1 MSTAASDVRR
11 DTSEEWQEYYQR
23 LGKKNT
29 AALWEVLSEI
39 VPVQPRRACVPAM
52 WRYEEVRPLLL
63 EAGRRITAREAERR
77 VLILENPGSAGQ
89 SRTTQSLYAGLQLVM
104 PGEQAAT
111 HRHVASALRFVME
124 SDGGY
129 TTVNGERIT
138 MQPGDCILT
147 PSWTWHDHGNAGDKP
162 VIWLDGLDIPIV
174 NLFESSFFEHSPR
187 EMEPVTR
194 PGAMVAYPYARSRE
208 TLEGLYRASAID
220 PCHGVKMP
228 LANAATGGSTLP
240 TIAAFLQIL
249 PAGFRGE
256 PYRATDGTI
265 YCAVEGHGCS
275 RVDDATFCWKQHDVF
290 VVPSWCAVRHQA
302 ESEAVLFSFSDR
314 PAQKVLG
321 LWREGQP

>member
-1 MSTAASDVRR
+1 VSTAASDVRR
-11 DTSEEWQEYYQR
+11 DAAEEWQEYYQR
-23 LGKKNT
+23 LGEKNT

-39 VPVQPRRACVPAM
+39 VPAQPRRTCLPAM
-52 WRYEEVRPLLL
+52 WRYEEVRPLLV

-77 VLILENPGSAGQ
+77 VLILENPGSPGQ

-129 TTVNGERIT
+129 TTVDGERVT
-138 MQPGDCILT
+138 MQRGDCILT

-174 NLFESSFFEHSPR
+174 NLFETSFREHFSG
-187 EMEPVTR
+187 EMEPGTR
-194 PGAMVAYPYARSRE
+194 PVPMFTYPYSRSRE
-208 TLEGLYRASAID
+208 TLERLYRASAID
-220 PCHGVKMP
+220 LCHGVKMP
-228 LANAATGGSTLP
+228 LVNPATGGYTLP

-249 PAGFRGE
+249 PAGFSGE
-256 PYRATDGTI
+256 PYRATDGTV

-275 RVDDATFCWKQHDVF
+275 HVGDATFSWKEHDVF

-302 ESEAVLFSFSDR
+302 ESEAVLFSFSDQ